1 VPNSW
6 CHNMVFSISMSE
18 LGCLDAFNVGGS
30 LCSNLIHSSHNL
42 EHSLKP
48 LFQKGGLGDSLHST
62 PPWGG
67 IARVRGSALLA
78 AITGGCVPSQFAAS
92 RAAGLWTVPV
102 HRGFTTEFLRGRG
115 TTWGSEFRRRA
126 SCMLSRVAF
135 SGSIAV

>member
-1 VPNSW
+1 MHALRPRAFRLQNSAELIVLAVRFRF
-6 CHNMVFSISMSE
+6 HDVSE

-78 AITGGCVPSQFAAS
+78 CHYWRVRPITIRS
-92 RAAGLWTVPV
+92 L
-102 HRGFTTEFLRGRG
+102 
-115 TTWGSEFRRRA
+115 
-126 SCMLSRVAF
+126 
-135 SGSIAV
+135 